1 MWQSA
6 SNQQRMRMKEQV
18 GFSRKKR
25 PPRGLKGLQL
35 SLHVLTATKEEK
47 NEGHDGQAITSTGRH
62 KKGNGQKVH
71 FHSHKRAGEMR
82 DKQLFM
88 PIVKV
93 LNDKI

>member
-18 GFSRKKR
+18 GFSRKKNR

-47 NEGHDGQAITSTGRH
+47 DEGHDGQAITSTGRQ
-62 KKGNGQKVH
+62 KKRDWTEGPFPLAQK
-71 FHSHKRAGEMR
+71 SQGDER
-82 DKQLFM
+82 
-88 PIVKV
+88 
-93 LNDKI
+93 